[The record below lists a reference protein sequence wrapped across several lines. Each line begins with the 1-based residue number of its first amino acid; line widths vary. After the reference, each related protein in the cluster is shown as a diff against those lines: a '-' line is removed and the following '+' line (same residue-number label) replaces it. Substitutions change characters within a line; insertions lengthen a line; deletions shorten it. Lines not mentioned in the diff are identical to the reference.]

1 MVYGKGTTKDM
12 YLKQGLKYTKDGFY
26 MNSNNQDFKEEE
38 VMIDTSE
45 VEEVEEVKEGDEDGG

>member
-1 MVYGKGTTKDM
+1 M

-26 MNSNNQDFKEEE
+26 MNSNNQDFKEE